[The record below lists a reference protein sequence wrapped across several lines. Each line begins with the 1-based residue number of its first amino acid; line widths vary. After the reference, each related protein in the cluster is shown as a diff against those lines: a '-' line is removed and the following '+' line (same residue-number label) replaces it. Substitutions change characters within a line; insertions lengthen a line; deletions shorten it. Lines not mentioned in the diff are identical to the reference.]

1 MDFSI
6 AAKDSVIGC
15 WLFVPVLYGA
25 LVPVLLIPD
34 SLLILLFCAHFL
46 YHLNVLWI
54 QLVIPHLSDGG
65 IFIAFLIFTFC
76 FYSANFAKTF
86 GYHI

>member
-15 WLFVPVLYGA
+15 WLFVPVIHGA
-25 LVPVLLIPD
+25 LVPVLLVSNP
-34 SLLILLFCAHFL
+34 LLILLFCAHFL
-46 YHLNVLWI
+46 HHLNVLWI
-54 QLVIPHLSDGG
+54 QLVIPHLSYGR
-65 IFIAFLIFTFC
+65 IFIAFLIFTFRL
-76 FYSANFAKTF
+76 YSADFAKTF